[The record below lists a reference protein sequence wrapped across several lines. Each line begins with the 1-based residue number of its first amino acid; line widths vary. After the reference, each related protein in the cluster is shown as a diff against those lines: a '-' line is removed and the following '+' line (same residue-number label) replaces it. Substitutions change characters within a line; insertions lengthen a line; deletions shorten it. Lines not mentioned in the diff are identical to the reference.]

1 MRIETSKGKTHN
13 IRYIGATIRD
23 DRKIMIILEDDRTF
37 KDIASD
43 FEGLETIT
51 QPESP
56 DIDHVFR
63 GYTKLVGMNLNDN
76 DGTVR
81 LTLKKG
87 DAA

>member
-1 MRIETSKGKTHN
+1 MRIETSKGKTHD
-13 IRYIGATIRD
+13 IRFIGPTLRD

-51 QPESP
+51 QPETP
-56 DIDHVFR
+56 DIHHVYR
-63 GYTKLVGMNLNDN
+63 GYTELVGVNLNDN